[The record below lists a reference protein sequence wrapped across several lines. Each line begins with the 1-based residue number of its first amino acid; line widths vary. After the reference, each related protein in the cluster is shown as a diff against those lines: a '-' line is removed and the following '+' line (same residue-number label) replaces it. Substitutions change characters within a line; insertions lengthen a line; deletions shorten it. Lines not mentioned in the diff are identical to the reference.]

1 MSTQREAIARIE
13 EQLEDVIEHVRRIEK
28 NTAITNGRISSLE
41 RWRAGIVGGGTLL
54 TALAGSSAVWVLIGA
69 QSMPMLDGKKFA
81 YTKAGKAKYLKTKK
95 RKDRK
100 KTMRKSTKR
109 SY

>member
-41 RWRAGIVGGGTLL
+41 RWRAGIVGGE
-54 TALAGSSAVWVLIGA
+54 
-69 QSMPMLDGKKFA
+69 P
-81 YTKAGKAKYLKTKK
+81 YLQHWPVVVP
-95 RKDRK
+95 
-100 KTMRKSTKR
+100 
-109 SY
+109 YGY

>member
-54 TALAGSSAVWVLIGA
+54 TA
-69 QSMPMLDGKKFA
+69 
-81 YTKAGKAKYLKTKK
+81 
-95 RKDRK
+95 
-100 KTMRKSTKR
+100 
-109 SY
+109 

>member
-41 RWRAGIVGGGTLL
+41 RWRPAFYDFRCY
-54 TALAGSSAVWVLIGA
+54 
-69 QSMPMLDGKKFA
+69 MR
-81 YTKAGKAKYLKTKK
+81 
-95 RKDRK
+95 RK
-100 KTMRKSTKR
+100 
-109 SY
+109 